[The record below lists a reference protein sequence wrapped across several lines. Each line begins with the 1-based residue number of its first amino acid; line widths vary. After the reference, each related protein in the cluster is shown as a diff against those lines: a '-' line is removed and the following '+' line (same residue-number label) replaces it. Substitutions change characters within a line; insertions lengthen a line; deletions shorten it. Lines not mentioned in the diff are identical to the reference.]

1 MKKLTKKIIQIL
13 SPLPGKTTL
22 KFVAFII
29 VVALSTIAI
38 SMCMRDDDSNNGLKG
53 RFEVTAVQVQKLKDI
68 GQWEFLS
75 ISDEELIDTVRH
87 GFFSDDQLTRLYY
100 GTLRLGIDLSKTD
113 DNWIT
118 TNHDTVMVVLP
129 PIQLLDDNFMDEART
144 RAVFESG
151 KWSEADK
158 AILTIRAKETMKTQC
173 ITQQN
178 INSAERNATTQFA
191 NLLHSMGFKWVKI
204 SFQKPEK
211 S

>member
-1 MKKLTKKIIQIL
+1 MKKLTKNIIQTL

-87 GFFSDDQLTRLYY
+87 GFFSDDQL
-100 GTLRLGIDLSKTD
+100 
-113 DNWIT
+113 
-118 TNHDTVMVVLP
+118 
-129 PIQLLDDNFMDEART
+129 
-144 RAVFESG
+144 FESG
-151 KWSEADK
+151 KWSETDK
-158 AILTIRAKETMKTQC
+158 AMLTIRAKETMKAQC

-178 INSAERNATTQFA
+178 INSAEQNATTQFA
-191 NLLHSMGFKWVKI
+191 NLLHSMGFKWVKV

-211 S
+211 D

>member
-87 GFFSDDQLTRLYY
+87 GFFSDDQLTRL
-100 GTLRLGIDLSKTD
+100 
-113 DNWIT
+113 
-118 TNHDTVMVVLP
+118 
-129 PIQLLDDNFMDEART
+129 
-144 RAVFESG
+144 
-151 KWSEADK
+151 
-158 AILTIRAKETMKTQC
+158 
-173 ITQQN
+173 
-178 INSAERNATTQFA
+178 
-191 NLLHSMGFKWVKI
+191 
-204 SFQKPEK
+204 
-211 S
+211 

>member
-1 MKKLTKKIIQIL
+1 MKKLTKNIIQIL

-100 GTLRLGIDLSKTD
+100 GTLRLGIDLSKTS

-151 KWSEADK
+151 KWSETDK
-158 AILTIRAKETMKTQC
+158 AMLTIRAKETMKAQC

-178 INSAERNATTQFA
+178 INSAEQNANTQFA
-191 NLLHSMGFKWVKI
+191 NLLHSMGFKWIKV

-211 S
+211 D

>member
-1 MKKLTKKIIQIL
+1 MKKLTKNIIQTL

-53 RFEVTAVQVQKLKDI
+53 RFEVTAVQ
-68 GQWEFLS
+68 
-75 ISDEELIDTVRH
+75 H

-151 KWSEADK
+151 KWSETDK
-158 AILTIRAKETMKTQC
+158 AMLTIRAKETMKAQC

-178 INSAERNATTQFA
+178 INSAEQNATTQFA
-191 NLLHSMGFKWVKI
+191 NLLHSMGFKWVKV

-211 S
+211 D